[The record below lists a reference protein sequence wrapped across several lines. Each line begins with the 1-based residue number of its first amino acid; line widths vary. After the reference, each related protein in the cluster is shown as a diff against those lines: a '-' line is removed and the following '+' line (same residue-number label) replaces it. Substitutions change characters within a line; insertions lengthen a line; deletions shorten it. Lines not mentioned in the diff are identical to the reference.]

1 MEPSRIPK
9 HAAWST
15 ASRIGPWMII
25 RIRTRTGTTTT
36 TTART
41 RSLPFPANTDSACTW
56 PSVNLHETGRRSF
69 GYRMNCAV
77 AWTGWVQAPTQIDN
91 KRVTKAV
98 GPTQS
103 QIGGRWRLDRS
114 PQVYRCGRGTPVQH
128 AWILVWVWVYMSREA
143 VQRYHPWGY
152 GKVKRQEK
160 AAQVGYLTT
169 VCVDTLRQSTCLI
182 AESWSLAMQ

>member
-1 MEPSRIPK
+1 MDDNQDQDQDRDYYHYHCSDPITSVPREYRLCL
-9 HAAWST
+9 H
-15 ASRIGPWMII
+15 
-25 RIRTRTGTTTT
+25 
-36 TTART
+36 
-41 RSLPFPANTDSACTW
+41 W
-56 PSVNLHETGRRSF
+56 PSGNLHETGRRSF